1 MSSKQEI
8 LLKVSA
14 DAREANENLKQSQAA
29 VKELKDRMAEL
40 KAENKENTDEYK
52 NLKAELKEQKEAVSD
67 YKKELD
73 NLEDAHKKSINT
85 NKELEKTLND
95 NLNSQRSYQNQNE
108 DLIRIREKLQATD
121 DNYLDNLERIRAQ
134 IEQNNEKIAEANEL
148 QTNGTLTMGYYKDK
162 VTEAFDAI
170 NVFNGGISG
179 FVSRAEAAGG
189 AGNLLSDSFSLMKTG
204 ITGVGKA
211 ITANPLGILLS
222 VLGPLIQKLMSFPPV
237 TQAVEK
243 AFAALG
249 PVIELVNKPL
259 QLLAEGI
266 ALVIEG
272 FADFVGSSTEAGRA
286 AQQLAKDKE
295 ALKNSEEKLS
305 AAMSVQEERNL
316 KVKQSIDELMKVAK
330 DQTKTEQDRL
340 KALDDAHKLEKANLQ
355 ERKKLSQDAYNNA
368 VTSAALGKGLSKK
381 ELEELQKQGAAY
393 AEKMMTV
400 KKFTQEEIDALKKA
414 NIDRLNISSEEKKI
428 LASYKADQAKIAQ
441 EAAAKRKADEEQQK
455 QAAEARKQRAAKA
468 ARDAIDVQKL
478 ELDMYVE
485 SKNAKAHTMKEELE
499 IAEEVHRRKLKIINA
514 EFAASDKS
522 AKAKAE
528 RDKAKQQE
536 DIKLL
541 KQKAETTASYAE
553 KELKAYISANEKS
566 LISVDKI
573 NDELIKKEGE
583 RIAALEAKEL
593 AYLKQRSDSGL
604 INTEEYEKAKK
615 AITDKYDTERENI
628 QKTKDA
634 NAKADDD
641 DKKKKLAE
649 QNAIELEIKRA
660 NAQSEFELQRMDEDA
675 RHKQAM
681 DDLDTRLNQK
691 KLTEEQYNALK
702 KAEEEKNADNL
713 KKIDQAV
720 FDNKMSL
727 TSQSLSAVA
736 ELLGKNTAAGKAAAI
751 AQTTIDTYLAAQK
764 AYTSQLIPG
773 DPTSPIRGAI
783 VAAAAVASGLAN
795 VKKITSTKTPKA
807 EKGAL
812 FSIGGKRHSQGGT
825 LFTGE
830 DGTRFEAEAGEVIGV
845 MNRNAARHFM
855 AFNNTFPAGGGGS
868 TGGNYFAQGGIVS
881 REVAQQG
888 INLDELAAKIAQANA
903 AIPAPVVTVQHI
915 VTQSSSYVKVR
926 QAANF

>member
-1 MSSKQEI
+1 MSTKREI
-8 LLKVSA
+8 LLKVST
-14 DAREANENLKQSQAA
+14 DAQEANENLKQSQAA
-29 VKELKDRMAEL
+29 VTELKDRMAKL

-52 NLKAELKEQKEAVSD
+52 NLKAELKEQKEAVAG

-85 NKELEKTLND
+85 NKELEKTLNS

-108 DLIRIREKLQATD
+108 DLIRIREKLRVTD
-121 DNYLDNLERIRAQ
+121 DNYLENLELIRAQ

-179 FVSRAEAAGG
+179 FVSRAQAAGG
-189 AGNLLSDSFSLMKTG
+189 VGNLLSDSFSSMKTG
-204 ITGVGKA
+204 ITGITKA
-211 ITANPLGILLS
+211 VMANPLGVLLS
-222 VLGPLIQKLMSFPPV
+222 VLGPLVEKLMSFPPV

-243 AFAALG
+243 AMAALG
-249 PVIELVNKPL
+249 PVIDIVTMPL
-259 QLLAEGI
+259 QVLAECI
-266 ALVIEG
+266 AWVIEG

-316 KVKQSIDELMKVAK
+316 KAKQSIDELMKVAK
-330 DQTKTEQDRL
+330 DQTKTEQERL
-340 KALDDAHKLEKANLQ
+340 KALDDAHKLETANLQ
-355 ERKKLSQDAYNNA
+355 ERKKLSEQAYNNA
-368 VTSAALGKGLSKK
+368 VTSAALGKDLSKT
-381 ELEELQKQGAAY
+381 ELAELQKQGAAY
-393 AEKMMTV
+393 AEKMMKV
-400 KKFTQEEIDALKKA
+400 KNFTQQEIDALKKA
-414 NIDRLNISSEEKKI
+414 NMDRMTISAEEKKI
-428 LASYKADQAKIAQ
+428 LTSYEEDRTKIAQ
-441 EAAAKRKADEEQQK
+441 DAAAKRKAAEEQQK

-468 ARDAIDVQKL
+468 AKEAIDLQKL
-478 ELDMYVE
+478 ELDMYLD
-485 SKNAKAHTMKEELE
+485 SRNAKAHTMKEDLAT
-499 IAEEVHRRKLKIINA
+499 AEETHRRRLKIIKD
-514 EFAASDKS
+514 EYAASDKS
-522 AKAKAE
+522 AKSKAE
-528 RDKAKQQE
+528 RDKALQQE
-536 DIKLL
+536 DLKLL

-553 KELKAYISANEKS
+553 KELQAYISANEKS

-573 NDELIKKEGE
+573 NEELIKKEGE

-593 AYLKQRSDSGL
+593 AYMDQLSKSGL

-615 AITDKYDTERENI
+615 AIKEKYDAERENI

-634 NAKADDD
+634 KAKADDD
-641 DKKKKLAE
+641 ENKKKLAE
-649 QNAIELEIKRA
+649 QEAIALEIKRA
-660 NAQSEFELQRMDEDA
+660 NAQSEFELQRIDEDA
-675 RHKQAM
+675 RHDQAM
-681 DDLDTRLNQK
+681 KDLEKRKNEK

-727 TSQSLSAVA
+727 TSQAMGAVS

-783 VAAAAVASGLAN
+783 VAATAVASGLAN

-855 AFNNTFPAGGGGS
+855 AFNNTFPAGGS
-868 TGGNYFAQGGIVS
+868 SSGGNYFAQGGIVS
-881 REVAQQG
+881 REVAQQA

-903 AIPAPVVTVQHI
+903 SIPAPVVAVQDI